1 MADLS
6 VPEGKWLGTLK
17 MGDKGQIV
25 IPKAVRDMFGVK
37 PGDSLL
43 LLADEER
50 GIALV
55 PSSEYK
61 KFVEQIDVNSILG
74 APPIQP
80 E

>member
-17 MGDKGQIV
+17 IGDKGQIV
-25 IPKAVRDMFGVK
+25 IPKTVRDMFGVK

-55 PSSEYK
+55 PSSEYR
-61 KFVEQIDVNSILG
+61 KFVEQIDMSSILG
-74 APPIQP
+74 TPPIPP